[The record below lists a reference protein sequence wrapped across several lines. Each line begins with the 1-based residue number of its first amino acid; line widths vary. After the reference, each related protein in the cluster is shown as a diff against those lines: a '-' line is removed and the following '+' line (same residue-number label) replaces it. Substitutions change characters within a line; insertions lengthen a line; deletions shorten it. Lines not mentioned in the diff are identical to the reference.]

1 MIPGATMNPSRAGAL
16 LLLLA
21 ITLLGGCDE
30 KDEAADIA
38 KLEGMKAK
46 IDQMIAN
53 RACTSDGSCRVIAF
67 GVKPCGGP
75 WEYKIYSAEQ
85 VDTLALQQAVR
96 EYNDFNREA
105 NKRHGWLS
113 DCSVPSAPTVACY
126 SGSCEAVVP

>member
-1 MIPGATMNPSRAGAL
+1 MIPGATMNPSRARAL
-16 LLLLA
+16 LVLLA

-30 KDEAADIA
+30 KYEAADIA
-38 KLEGMKAK
+38 KLESMEAK

-53 RACTSDGSCRVIAF
+53 RACTADGSCRVIAF
-67 GVKPCGGP
+67 GAKPCGGP

-113 DCSVPSAPTVACY
+113 DCSVPNPPPVACY
-126 SGSCEAVVP
+126 MGTCEVVVP